1 MRRCRADRGHNAGRK
16 FADVVLL
23 EVVVLVI
30 RLGVVT
36 LLEVPVDGDEMLPV
50 DVPLIAEV
58 VEDVPP
64 EDVVV
69 IVNVVT
75 LKS

>member
-1 MRRCRADRGHNAGRK
+1 M
-16 FADVVLL
+16 LL

>member
-1 MRRCRADRGHNAGRK
+1 M
-16 FADVVLL
+16 LL

-64 EDVVV
+64 EGVVV